1 MQIKLNGEI
10 FIVKKI
16 ANLANLNLSRD
27 EEVKYA
33 IQFSQIL
40 NYMEKI
46 RQLKIS
52 KDIKPTSQVTNLEN
66 TTRED
71 IVSPSLSQE
80 DVFKNAKSVH
90 DGFFKVKAILEE

>member
-1 MQIKLNGEI
+1 MQIKLTGEI

-27 EEVKYA
+27 EEIKYA
-33 IQFSQIL
+33 MQFSQIL

-66 TTRED
+66 VTRED
-71 IVSPSLSQE
+71 QSSPSLSQE
-80 DVFKNAKSVH
+80 EVLSNAKSTQN
-90 DGFFKVKAILEE
+90 GLFKVKAILD

>member
-1 MQIKLNGEI
+1 MQIKLTGEI

-27 EEVKYA
+27 EEIKYA
-33 IQFSQIL
+33 MQFSQIL

-66 TTRED
+66 VTRED
-71 IVSPSLSQE
+71 QSSPSLSQE
-80 DVFKNAKSVH
+80 EVLSNAKSTQN
-90 DGFFKVKAILEE
+90 GFFKVKAILD